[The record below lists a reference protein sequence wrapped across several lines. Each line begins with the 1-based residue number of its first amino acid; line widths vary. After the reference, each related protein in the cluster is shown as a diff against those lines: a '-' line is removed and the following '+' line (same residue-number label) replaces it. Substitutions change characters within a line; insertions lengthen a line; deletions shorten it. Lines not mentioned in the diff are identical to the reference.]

1 MRRVNTLPLLPT
13 STTGAYSVPGWL
25 LSAQERIQAGE
36 FGRAEIRE
44 AFDDAVTVALD
55 DQLRAGIDVL
65 TDGEMRRVNF
75 IMGFYQRLDG
85 VAPREA
91 FRKLGLPLYDRET
104 LYETTGRV
112 TAPDGLGMV
121 EELKFLR
128 SRTDKPIKMPVP
140 GPLTLRTAMIL
151 GAGYRGE
158 DELIADLSA
167 VVRKELEA
175 LQTAGC
181 EFVQIDEPAF
191 HESFEHDLP
200 GATKLFN
207 DLVKGLTMKVA
218 LHVCFGNNSGRPR
231 TRRTYKP
238 LVPFLAE
245 TECSQLVLEFAN
257 REMAELDLWP
267 EYGGDKE
274 LACGVVDQKSFY
286 RETPEEV
293 AERARLAL
301 EHVKPDK
308 LWLNPDC
315 GLMITPRWIGKA
327 KLKALVDGARMV
339 RKELGG

>member
-1 MRRVNTLPLLPT
+1 VKGLPLLPT
-13 STTGAYSVPGWL
+13 ATTGAYSVPGWL
-25 LSAQERIQAGE
+25 SSAQEHIRAGE
-36 FGRAEIRE
+36 FGKAEIRE
-44 AFDDAVTVALD
+44 AFDDAVAVALD

-75 IMGFYQRLDG
+75 IMGFYRRLDG
-85 VAPREA
+85 VVAREP

-112 TAPDGLGMV
+112 TAPEGLGIL
-121 EELKFLR
+121 EEFRFLR
-128 SRTDKPIKMPVP
+128 TRTDRPVKMPVP
-140 GPLTLRTAMIL
+140 GPLTLRIPMLL
-151 GAGYRGE
+151 GAGYRSE

-175 LQTAGC
+175 LQAAGC

-191 HESFEHDLP
+191 HESFAHDLP
-200 GATKLFN
+200 GATRLFN
-207 DLVKGLTMKVA
+207 DLVRGLTMKVA

-238 LVPFLAE
+238 LVPFLAN
-245 TECSQLVLEFAN
+245 TTCSQLVLEFSN
-257 REMAELDLWP
+257 REMAEIELWP

-274 LACGVVDQKSFY
+274 LGCGVVDQKSFY
-286 RETPEEV
+286 RETPEDV

-301 EHVKPDK
+301 RHVKPDK

-327 KLKALVDGARMV
+327 KLRALVEGARLV
-339 RKELGG
+339 RKEVAGS

>member
-1 MRRVNTLPLLPT
+1 MDGLPLLPT
-13 STTGAYSVPGWL
+13 ATTGAYSVPGWL

-36 FGRAEIRE
+36 FGKAEIRE

-55 DQLRAGIDVL
+55 DQLRAGIDVV

-75 IMGFYQRLDG
+75 IMGFYERLEG
-85 VAPREA
+85 VVPREP

-112 TAPDGLGMV
+112 SAPAGLGTV
-121 EELKFLR
+121 EEFKFLR
-128 SRTDKPIKMPVP
+128 GRTNKPIKVPVP
-140 GPLTLRTAMIL
+140 GPLTLRTPMIL

-158 DELIADLSA
+158 DALIADLAA

-175 LQTAGC
+175 LQAAGC

-191 HESFEHDLP
+191 HESFENDLP

-207 DLVKGLTMKVA
+207 DLVRGLTMKVA

-231 TRRTYKP
+231 TRRTYRP

-245 TECSQLVLEFAN
+245 TRASQLVLEFAN
-257 REMAELDLWP
+257 REMAEIDLWP

-286 RETPEEV
+286 REKPDEV
-293 AERARLAL
+293 AERARLTL
-301 EHVKPDK
+301 KYVHPEK

-315 GLMITPRWIGKA
+315 GLMVSPRWIAKA
-327 KLKALVDGARMV
+327 KLRALVDGARIV
-339 RKELGG
+339 RKELSG